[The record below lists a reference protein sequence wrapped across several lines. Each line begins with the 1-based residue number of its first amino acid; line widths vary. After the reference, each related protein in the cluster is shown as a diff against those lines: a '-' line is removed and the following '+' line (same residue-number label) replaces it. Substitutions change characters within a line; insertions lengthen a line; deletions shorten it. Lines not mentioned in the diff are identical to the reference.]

1 MRKLYDLWARVAA
14 YPGFRQGMFMCRS
27 LLRAGVTVA
36 AWQGLP
42 FFAQQT
48 GTGALKKNVIF
59 LLTTPP
65 SSSIYIFAS
74 GCSAVWERT

>member
-1 MRKLYDLWARVAA
+1 MRKLYDLWAMVAA
-14 YPGFRQGMFMCRS
+14 YPGFRQGVFVCRS

-48 GTGALKKNVIF
+48 GTGVLKKCDIF
-59 LLTTPP
+59 VDNP
-65 SSSIYIFAS
+65 SVFVYLHLRV
-74 GCSAVWERT
+74 GM

>member
-14 YPGFRQGMFMCRS
+14 YPGFRQGVFMCRS

-48 GTGALKKNVIF
+48 GTGALKKM
-59 LLTTPP
+59 
-65 SSSIYIFAS
+65 
-74 GCSAVWERT
+74 

>member
-14 YPGFRQGMFMCRS
+14 YPGFRQGVFMCRS
-27 LLRAGVTVA
+27 LLRAGVPVA

-48 GTGALKKNVIF
+48 GTGALKKMLYF
-59 LLTTPP
+59 
-65 SSSIYIFAS
+65 
-74 GCSAVWERT
+74 C

>member
-14 YPGFRQGMFMCRS
+14 YPGFCQGVFMCRS

-36 AWQGLP
+36 AWQGLL

-48 GTGALKKNVIF
+48 GTGALKKCDIF
-59 LLTTPP
+59 VDNP
-65 SSSIYIFAS
+65 SVFVYLHLRV
-74 GCSAVWERT
+74 GM

>member
-14 YPGFRQGMFMCRS
+14 YPGFRQGVFMCRS
-27 LLRAGVTVA
+27 LLRAGVMVA

-48 GTGALKKNVIF
+48 GTGALKKCDIF
-59 LLTTPP
+59 VDNP
-65 SSSIYIFAS
+65 SVFVYLHLRV
-74 GCSAVWERT
+74 GM